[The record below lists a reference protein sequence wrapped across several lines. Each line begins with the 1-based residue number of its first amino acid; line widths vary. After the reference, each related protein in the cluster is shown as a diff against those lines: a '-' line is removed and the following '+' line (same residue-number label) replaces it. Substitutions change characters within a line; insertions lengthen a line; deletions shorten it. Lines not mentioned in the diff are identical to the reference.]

1 MEQIKMNYNVGNHTI
16 VHEDSKAYNN
26 YHHFVVKGSE
36 NQTIG
41 NVDFQQGPIKEV
53 GENGLSERDLLE
65 IVKYRLE
72 NFQKSPFACTY
83 NSDALN
89 SINNA
94 IKFLDARTADRI
106 KRNVEGRNKI

>member
-26 YHHFVVKGSE
+26 YHHFTVKGSE

-83 NSDALN
+83 TGDAIN
-89 SINNA
+89 SISNA
-94 IKFLDARTADRI
+94 IKFLDARTADRA